1 MLSGLAFLKP
11 TFYDPE
17 AAMRFISD
25 FFQMDRD
32 GQNPYPTPPTPKTIY
47 ISSEGAKPDTH
58 EGKKQ
63 LSVEKASVYY
73 YSPKKPMFALY
84 FLRLWLGEA
93 VRHTRP
99 HTRLVCRERYSP
111 PLPLYSVLRGGLHPS
126 RNVLPIMRVRG
137 QSGAAAPGGRDLRG
151 NTQSLTLS
159 LYLNPAPGHVFQKG
173 IS

>member
-1 MLSGLAFLKP
+1 MN
-11 TFYDPE
+11 
-17 AAMRFISD
+17 R
-25 FFQMDRD
+25 
-32 GQNPYPTPPTPKTIY
+32 NHHPTPRTIY

-63 LSVEKASVYY
+63 LSVEKASVYH
-73 YSPKKPMFALY
+73 YSPKKPAFTLR
-84 FLRLWLGEA
+84 FLRPRLAEA
-93 VRHTRP
+93 LRHTRP
-99 HTRLVCRERYSP
+99 HTRLVRRERYSP
-111 PLPLYSVLRGGLHPS
+111 PLPLYSELRGGGGVHPS